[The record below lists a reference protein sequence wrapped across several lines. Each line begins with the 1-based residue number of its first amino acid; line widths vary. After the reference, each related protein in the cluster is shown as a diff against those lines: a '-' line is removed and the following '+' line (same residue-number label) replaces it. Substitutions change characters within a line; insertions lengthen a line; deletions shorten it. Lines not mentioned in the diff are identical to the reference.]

1 MDFSV
6 IPKVWVSNSPR
17 ASVAPGALQ
26 GLAAAV
32 RALGSAV
39 VGPAAPVV
47 AQAAAPTP
55 RAAAAPGADTAA
67 GGDWGVLFWGHFGGH
82 LEAQHLGGELGRWL
96 APLLVLLASW
106 QEIDQPARE

>member
-17 ASVAPGALQ
+17 ASAAPGALQ

-39 VGPAAPVV
+39 VGPAVPVV
-47 AQAAAPTP
+47 AQ
-55 RAAAAPGADTAA
+55 AAAPGADTAA
-67 GGDWGVLFWGHFGGH
+67 EGDWGGALPGSLWRALRG
-82 LEAQHLGGELGRWL
+82 AALGG
-96 APLLVLLASW
+96 
-106 QEIDQPARE
+106 

>member
-17 ASVAPGALQ
+17 ASTEPGALQ
-26 GLAAAV
+26 RLAAAV
-32 RALGSAV
+32 RALGSALAGSAV
-39 VGPAAPVV
+39 PVV

-67 GGDWGVLFWGHFGGH
+67 GGDWGALPGS
-82 LEAQHLGGELGRWL
+82 L
-96 APLLVLLASW
+96 
-106 QEIDQPARE
+106 

>member
-17 ASVAPGALQ
+17 ASAAPGALQ

-39 VGPAAPVV
+39 VGPAVPVV
-47 AQAAAPTP
+47 AQAAAPTT

-67 GGDWGVLFWGHFGGH
+67 EGDWGGALPGSLWRALRG
-82 LEAQHLGGELGRWL
+82 AALGG
-96 APLLVLLASW
+96 
-106 QEIDQPARE
+106 